1 MRAGKT
7 VMGCLLIL
15 IFTLR
20 GQASGD
26 FLEEFSVTRTLA
38 YETLRIVH
46 GVSPLTEGKE
56 LAGNSQFRSP
66 RDRKQMTQSEID
78 NLIEK
83 KAFRYGINADFVR
96 AVVQVESGYNIS
108 ARSPKGA
115 MGLMQLMP
123 ATASELR
130 VENPWDPAENLEG
143 GISYLAGLLS
153 EFRDVRDALIAYNA
167 GPEVARKKLAMP
179 QETRQYIHSVLTH
192 FNGSHQKHKE
202 IRKRRT

>member
-7 VMGCLLIL
+7 VMGCLVILIL
-15 IFTLR
+15 ALR

-46 GVSPLTEGKE
+46 GVSPLTERKE
-56 LAGNSQFRSP
+56 LAGNSRLRNP

-83 KAFRYGINADFVR
+83 KAFRYGINPDFVR
-96 AVVQVESGYNIS
+96 SVVMVESGYDV
-108 ARSPKGA
+108 AALSPKGA

-123 ATASELR
+123 ATASDLR
-130 VENPWDPAENLEG
+130 VQNPWEPEENLEG
-143 GISYLAGLLS
+143 GITYLVSLLS
-153 EFRDVRDALIAYNA
+153 EFRDVRHALVAYNA
-167 GPEVARKKLAMP
+167 GPEVVRKKQAVP
-179 QETRQYIHSVLTH
+179 QETRQYVHLVLTH
-192 FNGSHQKHKE
+192 FNGSHQKHKGVN
-202 IRKRRT
+202 KRRI

>member
-1 MRAGKT
+1 MKAGKT
-7 VMGCLLIL
+7 SMGCLVILIL
-15 IFTLR
+15 ALR
-20 GQASGD
+20 GQVYGD
-26 FLEEFSVTRTLA
+26 FLEEFSITRTLA

-46 GVSPLTEGKE
+46 GISPLTERKE
-56 LAGNSQFRSP
+56 LAGNSQLRNP
-66 RDRKQMTQSEID
+66 RNRKKMTRREID

-83 KAFRYGINADFVR
+83 KAARHGINPDFVR
-96 AVVQVESGYNIS
+96 SVVMVESGYDV
-108 ARSPKGA
+108 AALSPKGA

-123 ATASELR
+123 ATASDLR

-167 GPEVARKKLAMP
+167 GPEVVRKKLAMP

>member
-7 VMGCLLIL
+7 GMGCLLIL

-26 FLEEFSVTRTLA
+26 FLEKFSVTRTLA

-46 GVSPLTEGKE
+46 GVSPLTERKE

-66 RDRKQMTQSEID
+66 RDRKQITQSEID

-130 VENPWDPAENLEG
+130 VENPWDPEENLEG
-143 GISYLAGLLS
+143 GITYLAGLLS
-153 EFRDVRDALIAYNA
+153 EFRDVRHALVAYNA
-167 GPEVARKKLAMP
+167 GPEVIRKKQAVP
-179 QETRQYIHSVLTH
+179 QETRQYVHLVLTH